1 MTSYAIIGAGAI
13 GAALAERFHAAGVPA
28 VIANSRGPATLNS
41 IAGRFKGSVKAVDA
55 SEALLAD
62 VVILGVPYDAIPSVV
77 GGRTSWGGRIIVDAS
92 NALDLPAFTP
102 RDLGGRISTDIVSE
116 LVPDAKVVKAF
127 NSLMATLLVA
137 EPHTVG
143 GRRVL
148 FLSGN
153 HPEANGE
160 VAELISALGFAPI
173 DLGTLARGAS
183 LQQYGGP
190 LAAISLLK
198 E

>member
-1 MTSYAIIGAGAI
+1 MTSYAIIGSGAI

-28 VIANSRGPATLNS
+28 VIANSRGPATLTAIVDRFEGS
-41 IAGRFKGSVKAVDA
+41 IKAVKV
-55 SEALLAD
+55 SEALSAD

-77 GGRTSWGGRIIVDAS
+77 GGRANWGGRIIVDAS
-92 NALDLPAFTP
+92 NALALPAYTP

-127 NSLMATLLVA
+127 NSLTATVLIT
-137 EPHTVG
+137 EPHTAG

-148 FLSGN
+148 FVSGN
-153 HPEANGE
+153 HPEANAK
-160 VAELISALGFAPI
+160 VAELISALGFAPV
-173 DLGTLARGAS
+173 DLGTLATGAR

>member
-13 GAALAERFHAAGVPA
+13 GAALAERFHAAGTSA
-28 VIANSRGPATLNS
+28 MIANSRGPASLTS
-41 IAGRFKGSVKAVDA
+41 IVDRFGGSLKAA
-55 SEALLAD
+55 ELSEALSAD
-62 VVILGVPYDAIPSVV
+62 VVILAVPYDAIPSVI
-77 GGRTSWGGRIIVDAS
+77 GGRSNWGGRIIVDAS
-92 NALDLPAFTP
+92 NALDLPAYTP

-127 NSLMATLLVA
+127 NSLKATVLVA
-137 EPHTVG
+137 EPHTAG

-148 FLSGN
+148 FVSGN
-153 HPEANGE
+153 HPEANDE